1 MQDLHVNSQG
11 GFSFEIAE
19 DSKALRSQLA
29 VFLSI
34 RASNGHDDGE
44 LDYDINQGLDYDLLM
59 ETSAS
64 SEIKSNYIK
73 NKIKKYYPD
82 INDIKNIEIFENK
95 STREINITFEFKSIY
110 DDNYIKVGV

>member
-1 MQDLHVNSQG
+1 MQDLYIDSQG
-11 GFSFEIAE
+11 GFNFEIAE

-34 RASNGHDDGE
+34 RASNGYDDGE

-59 ETSAS
+59 ETLAS
-64 SEIKSNYIK
+64 DEIKSNYIK

-82 INDIKNIEIFENK
+82 VDDVKNVEIFENK
-95 STREINITFEFKSIY
+95 STREINVTFEFKSIY